1 MAAEITDVAELAEKL
16 VAINSEI
23 PSSVESQRDVEK
35 GMAEFIRDY
44 LRGIGIKTEI
54 IQVEDGRYD
63 LIARVGPSDRLML
76 NGHMDTVPIGDPT
89 QWTNGVSPRIED
101 GKLYGRGS
109 SDMKGGLAAMLAA
122 LARMDFT
129 AAKKGILIAFVADE
143 EGFFK
148 GSEWLFANRKDLFDD
163 VKCGIIAESS
173 SMKIQAA
180 QKGLIGIQATF
191 VGRSAHASTPER
203 GDSAILKAVKFI
215 DVMKSFN
222 ESRTVVDS
230 LLGRG
235 SINIGEIHGGRSQ
248 NTVPDS
254 CMVSVDIRTVPGETS
269 DSIIKD
275 IKKAIK
281 DSGIKEADIKEMKI
295 NYAREPFKLDD
306 GSYAL
311 QLLKKATGTE
321 KLVGGTGY
329 TESELYHSKA
339 GVDCVVFGPGI
350 KELIHQPNE
359 YVNIRDLDKA
369 AEIFERVIKEWCFG
383 QEGPG
388 Q

>member
-1 MAAEITDVAELAEKL
+1 
-16 VAINSEI
+16 
-23 PSSVESQRDVEK
+23 
-35 GMAEFIRDY
+35 
-44 LRGIGIKTEI
+44 
-54 IQVEDGRYD
+54 
-63 LIARVGPSDRLML
+63 
-76 NGHMDTVPIGDPT
+76 
-89 QWTNGVSPRIED
+89 
-101 GKLYGRGS
+101 
-109 SDMKGGLAAMLAA
+109 
-122 LARMDFT
+122 
-129 AAKKGILIAFVADE
+129 
-143 EGFFK
+143 
-148 GSEWLFANRKDLFDD
+148 
-163 VKCGIIAESS
+163 
-173 SMKIQAA
+173 
-180 QKGLIGIQATF
+180 
-191 VGRSAHASTPER
+191 
-203 GDSAILKAVKFI
+203 
-215 DVMKSFN
+215 MKSFN